1 VPVAEIGERR
11 VYYESHGSG
20 DPVLLV
26 NGLGADHGAWALQ
39 TQALAERFRVV
50 VFDNP
55 GVGQTTGPRGPY
67 TTELFAGVGA
77 ALLRSLG
84 IERAHVVGAS
94 MGGLIA
100 QQIAVRH
107 PDLVRS
113 LVLHCS
119 WWRADRY
126 TQALV
131 RSWQALARAAGMLE
145 LSRQI
150 WLWVFTPRFYEERP
164 DDLAGLERQLAD
176 DSHAQTVDAFCDQ
189 AEACIGHEAMEE
201 IAGISAPTLITV
213 GDTDILTPPAH
224 SRALHERIPGSTL
237 HVWPE
242 MGHAPFWEIPDEF
255 NRLNSEFLEAH

>member
-1 VPVAEIGERR
+1 VPVAELGERR
-11 VYYESHGSG
+11 VYYEVHGSG
-20 DPVLLV
+20 EPVLLV
-26 NGLGADHGAWALQ
+26 NGLGADHSAWSLQ
-39 TQALAERFRVV
+39 TEYLKRFFQVV

-55 GVGQTTGPRGPY
+55 GVGRTDGPRGPY
-67 TTELFAGVGA
+67 TTSQFADVGA
-77 ALLRSLG
+77 GLLGSLG

-100 QQIAVRH
+100 QQVAVRH
-107 PDLVRS
+107 PELVRS

-126 TQALV
+126 TQALI
-131 RSWQALARAAGMLE
+131 RSWQALARAGGMLE

-164 DDLAGLERQLAD
+164 ATFVDLERELAENPN
-176 DSHAQTVDAFCDQ
+176 AQTVEDFCDQ
-189 AEACIGHEAMEE
+189 AEACFSHQALEHV
-201 IAGISAPTLITV
+201 AGIRAPTLITV
-213 GDTDILTPPAH
+213 GDGDILTPPAH

-242 MGHAPFWEIPDEF
+242 MGHAPFWEIPDAF
-255 NRLNSEFLEAH
+255 NRLNRDFLEAH